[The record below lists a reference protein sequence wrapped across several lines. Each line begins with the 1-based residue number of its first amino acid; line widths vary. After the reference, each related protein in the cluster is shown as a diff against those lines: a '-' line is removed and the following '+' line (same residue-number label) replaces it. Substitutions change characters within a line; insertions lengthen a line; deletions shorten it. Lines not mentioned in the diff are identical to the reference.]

1 MKKNYRENFQQQRPS
16 YAFLMEMLWVCVFFA
31 ICAGIFALLFVKADR
46 ISTSA
51 KDLSYAIALSQSKIE
66 TAFAEIEQHADK
78 DIEYYT
84 STWQPTTKDNDDCYA
99 TVTTTY
105 SKDQDIVT
113 VSVVITQI
121 GQTEPIY
128 ELTGSHYLPDQR

>member
-16 YAFLMEMLWVCVFFA
+16 YAFLMEMLWVCGFFA

-121 GQTEPIY
+121 GETEPIY